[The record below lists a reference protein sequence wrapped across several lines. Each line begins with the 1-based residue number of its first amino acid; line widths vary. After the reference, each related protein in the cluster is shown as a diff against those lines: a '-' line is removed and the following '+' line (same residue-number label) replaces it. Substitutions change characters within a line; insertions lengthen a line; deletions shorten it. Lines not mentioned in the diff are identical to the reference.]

1 MVPKSQRTRPASF
14 PPRWRCGCALCPGVA
29 LGRTGRLD
37 ARPVGA
43 RSRPGRWELDR
54 GHAFE
59 CRATGVIEKLGPLLT
74 LRFADDDEDDYK
86 DEED

>member
-1 MVPKSQRTRPASF
+1 MQPFALKTS
-14 PPRWRCGCALCPGVA
+14 CGAL
-29 LGRTGRLD
+29 
-37 ARPVGA
+37 
-43 RSRPGRWELDR
+43 
-54 GHAFE
+54 E